1 MGSRGPVG
9 LDYTPLFKM
18 ANALGYEL
26 HALAQFLP
34 AVEAG
39 MMQAFMQRMKKDEDG
54 QS

>member
-1 MGSRGPVG
+1 MGSMGPVG
-9 LDYTPLFKM
+9 LDYAPLFKL
-18 ANALGYEL
+18 AHALGYEL

-39 MMQAFMQRMKKDEDG
+39 MMHAFMQRMKKDEDG